1 MTAMQIDGAAST
13 HQTPLAPNRAVW
25 VIDTEAKTATADIL
39 GGTAVITRRAKDG
52 TLRCVFTLPAEAGG
66 LEQSFSLA
74 DCASVYL
81 AQQRAETLIRET
93 LNKTQHALYT
103 KLAQAEIEKAN
114 AEAGP
119 DPF

>member
-1 MTAMQIDGAAST
+1 MILEGSAST

-25 VIDTEAKTATADIL
+25 IVDAEAKTATAELL
-39 GGTAVITRRAKDG
+39 GGRAVITRRAKDN
-52 TLRCVFTLPAEAGG
+52 TLRGVFTLPLEMGG

-93 LNKTQHALYT
+93 MNKTHPVMYAD
-103 KLAQAEIEKAN
+103 LAKAEIEKAN